1 VKKLPKATLVVA
13 LLLVPAAAGAD
24 WLVLRDG
31 ARLETR
37 GPAKV
42 EGRRVLFTDATG
54 TLMALP
60 AADVDFDATAAA
72 NRPAPLPPEPRPA
85 AKPVPVVRLTD
96 ADVSH
101 VDDLARP
108 TIEFYSASWCG
119 WCRKSRALLDQ
130 LGARYRE
137 RDVDQDPRANEEKNR
152 LAPGS
157 GVPVIAFEE
166 MLLTGY
172 TERGIR
178 RMVERWRAAE
188 SAAEEAHE
196 ASRRPAGAPPARAE

>member
-1 VKKLPKATLVVA
+1 MIRRLGSVVGAALSLAPATA
-13 LLLVPAAAGAD
+13 SAD

-37 GPAKV
+37 GPVKV
-42 EGRRVLFTDATG
+42 EVRRVVFTDTAG
-54 TLMALP
+54 ALVALP
-60 AADVDFDATAAA
+60 TAEVDLDATTTA
-72 NRPAPLPPEPRPA
+72 NRPVVPPASPA
-85 AKPVPVVRLTD
+85 LVAKPVPVVRLTD
-96 ADVSH
+96 ADVGH
-101 VDDLARP
+101 VDDLSRP

-137 RDVDQDPRANEEKNR
+137 RDVDEDAGAREEKNR

-196 ASRRPAGAPPARAE
+196 ASRRPAGGEPRSE